1 MPASYSLAPNCE
13 DFSHCYRTREADNET
28 RELRPEE
35 NVILCLRGT
44 GNEGE
49 ESIKSDTRFY
59 NVLTLPENLMVLKNK
74 YSLAPAALDKI

>member
-1 MPASYSLAPNCE
+1 MLVPASYSLAPSCG
-13 DFSHCYRTREADNET
+13 DFSHCYRTREAANET
-28 RELRPEE
+28 RELRPETYFASE
-35 NVILCLRGT
+35 GT

-74 YSLAPAALDKI
+74 YSLAPGALDKI